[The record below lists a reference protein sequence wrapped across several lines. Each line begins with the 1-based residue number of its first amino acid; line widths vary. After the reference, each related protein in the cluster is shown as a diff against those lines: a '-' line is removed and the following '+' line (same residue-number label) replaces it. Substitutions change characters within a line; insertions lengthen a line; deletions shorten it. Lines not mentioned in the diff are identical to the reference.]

1 MAIKKEIV
9 SAKHGKK
16 SSRSILKLSII
27 SYSPK
32 KWVFERNY
40 GYYMCCHVKFIDDCK
55 KHLKKPTFSTFYIKM
70 QILRQFFQDLKRVCS
85 PKLLIICK
93 RYQMRDS
100 YSLWNC
106 IWVNRKI
113 FITQIDQNMTIGLG
127 TKVFKIMS
135 NSQFCPTW
143 KR

>member
-70 QILRQFFQDLKRVCS
+70 QISRSKKSLFPEIVDNLQTLPDERQ
-85 PKLLIICK
+85 LL
-93 RYQMRDS
+93 
-100 YSLWNC
+100 LWNC
-106 IWVNRKI
+106 IWVTRKI
-113 FITQIDQNMTIGLG
+113 FIIQIDQNMTIGLG
-127 TKVFKIMS
+127 TKVFKIIS